1 MNPAVVQVCDLMA
14 RCRRGRRWSVRFGQ
28 IRQCRG
34 HRWSSLGE
42 LGSVGD
48 ATLLLLWCG
57 SGVLSVSIEVS
68 PKVKNSFRLVRHVVL
83 LGVSLV
89 ESRALG
95 VIANSGVGWCWRWYE
110 RCWWEGL
117 WSSTFSV
124 WM

>member
-14 RCRRGRRWSVRFGQ
+14 WEDAGPSGLVTCDSVGDTA
-28 IRQCRG
+28 
-34 HRWSSLGE
+34 WSSLGE

-48 ATLLLLWCG
+48 ATPLSLWCG

-83 LGVSLV
+83 LGVSPGK
-89 ESRALG
+89 SRALG

>member
-14 RCRRGRRWSVRFGQ
+14 WEDAGRSGLVTCDSVGDTA
-28 IRQCRG
+28 
-34 HRWSSLGE
+34 WSSLGE

-48 ATLLLLWCG
+48 ASPSSLWCG

-83 LGVSLV
+83 LGVSPGK
-89 ESRALG
+89 SRA
-95 VIANSGVGWCWRWYE
+95 ANSGVGWCWRWYE